1 LLLALRL
8 ILLLSLGR
16 ALIAA
21 LIVALIVALRVL
33 SPWPTL
39 AFVKP
44 AGISLALAG
53 TLYAT
58 ALAGGLTLVWIA
70 PEALT
75 LISAAGTSAHSL
87 ASILI
92 IFLILVTLILILSLI
107 LIPHFLVCHNT
118 LLSSK
123 FPGR

>member
-8 ILLLSLGR
+8 ILLFSLGR
-16 ALIAA
+16 ALAPA
-21 LIVALIVALRVL
+21 LIVPLGVL

-53 TLYAT
+53 TLCAT